1 MIDIHQH
8 LIYGVDD
15 GAKDLEESL
24 AMAHEA
30 ADEGITHIVCT
41 PHANERYPYDSEVVE
56 TRLAELSERLEG
68 VVGLSL
74 GCDFHLSAD
83 NIFAAL
89 ANPLSYSIDGR
100 GYLLVEFPNVS
111 IAPQYADALFRLQS
125 AGYTLIVTHPERY
138 PAVHA
143 NPELIAEWLRAG
155 CLIQITACSLY
166 GRMGPAAEALANEL
180 LDRRWVHF
188 VATDAHRMS
197 WRPPHLSKAYEY
209 IGARAGKETALR
221 LCQINPLA
229 AVEGSPLPEQPEP
242 IGLWDH
248 EPLAFDARRY
258 PSRSKPS
265 RPQKDT
271 PKDGTTN
278 DYEGWPDPPRSG
290 LRGLWDRL
298 FAR

>member
-24 AMAHEA
+24 AMAYEA
-30 ADEGITHIVCT
+30 ANEGITHIVCT
-41 PHANERYPYDSEVVE
+41 PHASDRYPYKTELIE
-56 TRLAELSERLEG
+56 TRLAELRERLDG

-74 GCDFHLSAD
+74 ACDFHLSAD

-89 ANPLSYSIDGR
+89 ANPLRYSIDGR

-125 AGYTLIVTHPERY
+125 AGYTVIVTHPERY
-138 PAVHA
+138 PAVQV
-143 NPELIAEWLRAG
+143 NPQLIADWLRTG
-155 CLIQITACSLY
+155 CLIQITACALY

-180 LDRRWVHF
+180 LDRNWVHF
-188 VATDAHRMS
+188 LATDAHRMK
-197 WRPPHLSKAYEY
+197 WRPPHLRKAYEY
-209 IGARAGKETALR
+209 VSARAGEETAQR
-221 LCQINPLA
+221 LCVTNPLA
-229 AVEGSPLPEQPEP
+229 AVEGAPWPGQPVPL
-242 IGLWDH
+242 GLENH
-248 EPLAFDARRY
+248 KPFAFDVRRY
-258 PSRSKPS
+258 PRKSPRTQLPEDEY
-265 RPQKDT
+265 Q
-271 PKDGTTN
+271 
-278 DYEGWPDPPRSG
+278 GWPDPPRSG

>member
-15 GAKDLEESL
+15 GAADLEESL
-24 AMAHEA
+24 TMAHEA
-30 ADEGITHIVCT
+30 ADEGITHIVCA
-41 PHANERYPYDSEVVE
+41 PHSNERYPYDMEIIDA
-56 TRLAELSERLEG
+56 RLEELRERLKG

-89 ANPLSYSIDGR
+89 ANPFSYSIDGR

-143 NPELIAEWLRAG
+143 NPGLIADWLRAG
-155 CLIQITACSLY
+155 CLIQVTACALY
-166 GRMGPAAEALANEL
+166 GRMGAAAEALANEL
-180 LDRRWVHF
+180 LDRNWVHF
-188 VATDAHRMS
+188 VATDAHRMN
-197 WRPPHLSKAYEY
+197 WRPPHLKKAYEY
-209 IGARAGKETALR
+209 ITARAGEETAWR
-221 LCQINPLA
+221 LCETNPLA
-229 AVEGSPLPEQPEP
+229 AVEGAPWPEQPEP
-242 IGLWDH
+242 IDLWNH
-248 EPLAFDARRY
+248 KPLAFDVERY
-258 PSRSKPS
+258 PSRSKRSPS
-265 RPQKDT
+265 QKD
-271 PKDGTTN
+271 D
-278 DYEGWPDPPRSG
+278 DYDGWPDPPRSG

-298 FAR
+298 FTR

>member
-15 GAKDLEESL
+15 GAPDLEESL

-41 PHANERYPYDSEVVE
+41 PHANHRFPYDSEVIE
-56 TRLAELSERLEG
+56 ARLVELSARLEG

-89 ANPLSYSIDGR
+89 ANPLRYSIDGK

-111 IAPQYADALFRLQS
+111 IAPQLADALFRLQS
-125 AGYTLIVTHPERY
+125 TGYTIIVTHPERY

-143 NPELIAEWLRAG
+143 NPELIADWLRTG
-155 CLIQITACSLY
+155 CLVQITACALY

-180 LDRRWVHF
+180 LDRNWVHF
-188 VATDAHRMS
+188 VATDAHRMH
-197 WRPPHLSKAYEY
+197 WRPPHLKKAYEY
-209 IGARAGKETALR
+209 ISARAGEETAWR
-221 LCQINPLA
+221 LCATNPLA
-229 AVEGSPLPEQPEP
+229 AVEGGPWPEQPRP
-242 IGLWDH
+242 IGLWDR
-248 EPLAFDARRY
+248 EPLTFDAQRY
-258 PSRSKPS
+258 PSAS
-265 RPQKDT
+265 RRPHPQKDD
-271 PKDGTTN
+271 PKD
-278 DYEGWPDPPRSG
+278 DYDGWPDPPRTG